1 MGFVLRRAEARDY
14 ADIDAL
20 AAILVGFTAD
30 RRASFQRVLADPS
43 HHLIVAEAEGA
54 VVGFA
59 HLMEYED
66 LSHGKP
72 AGELLALVVREDM
85 RRRGIGTA
93 LLQEVRRIAA
103 ASGAGELHVNAE
115 RENEVAQRLYASLGM
130 EVVGVQMELE
140 IDS

>member
-30 RRASFQRVLADPS
+30 RHTSFERVLADPS
-43 HHLIVAEAEGA
+43 HHLIVAEADGT

-59 HLMEYED
+59 HLVGYED

-72 AGELLALVVREDM
+72 AAELLALVVREDM

-93 LLQEVRRIAA
+93 LVHEVRRIAA
-103 ASGAGELHVNAE
+103 ASGAGELHVNTE

-130 EVVGVQMELE
+130 AMVGVQMELE